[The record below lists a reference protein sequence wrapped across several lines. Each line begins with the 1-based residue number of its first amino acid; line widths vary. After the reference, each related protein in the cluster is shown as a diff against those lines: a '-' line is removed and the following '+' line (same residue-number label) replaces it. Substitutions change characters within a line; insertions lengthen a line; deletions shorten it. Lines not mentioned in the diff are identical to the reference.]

1 MGVELD
7 ARPRERIGH
16 LQAAGAGKRRHV
28 AGHVH
33 GPRPRLRGEP
43 RERPLG
49 PLATDD
55 QPRSALT
62 QRRIEIA
69 QALEHELRPVARGE
83 APVQQPVI
91 EEEDGHDTLVAL
103 ERGVQGRVVS
113 DPKVAP
119 EPYDRRVHALRY
131 GAGPAGDQAR
141 GRARAGSLAVVGDRI
156 ERFPLFPLGLVLLP
170 SEMVP
175 LHMFEERYKRM
186 VDECLDEGAPFG
198 IVWLSDAGLKDVG
211 CTAEIARLIDRMED
225 GRLNILVQG
234 TRPFRLLR
242 RIDDLPY
249 PAGDIELV
257 DEPPSEADAD
267 VEAAARERYADLVE
281 RATDSRPDEQDLAQ
295 LDAYGMAASIDFEA
309 GPKQELLE
317 LRSED
322 ERLRRLTELLRTTM
336 KRLDYAERAQELSR
350 SNGKVRR

>member
-1 MGVELD
+1 M
-7 ARPRERIGH
+7 
-16 LQAAGAGKRRHV
+16 
-28 AGHVH
+28 
-33 GPRPRLRGEP
+33 
-43 RERPLG
+43 
-49 PLATDD
+49 
-55 QPRSALT
+55 
-62 QRRIEIA
+62 
-69 QALEHELRPVARGE
+69 
-83 APVQQPVI
+83 
-91 EEEDGHDTLVAL
+91 
-103 ERGVQGRVVS
+103 
-113 DPKVAP
+113 
-119 EPYDRRVHALRY
+119 
-131 GAGPAGDQAR
+131 
-141 GRARAGSLAVVGDRI
+141 GDRI

-175 LHMFEERYKRM
+175 LHIFEERYKRM

-211 CTAEIARLIDRMED
+211 CTAEIARLIERMED

-234 TRPFRLLR
+234 AQPFRLLR